1 MVCAECSQ
9 QLLGNLVNLKI
20 LVPSLI
26 VSLAFFALSFRKS
39 LTFKKKLTYLYAHV
53 FFLIFPF
60 LFGLFFA
67 GCQAFSS
74 RCSLAGPLFA
84 LFLLTFLGTLLV
96 LAILT
101 PLLFLVKYR
110 KQSVELVNSKWNSL
124 AIKVAR
130 KFGLKV
136 PRIFHL
142 KTPKPVAF
150 STSFLRPSIFI
161 SIGLTEILAKKET
174 EAVILHE
181 LGHIKTRSSF
191 TKFSSYL
198 ISALS
203 PLSRL
208 NSFSRELNNQ
218 ECCADAFASEMQGTS
233 RHIDSAK
240 GKIEE
245 FYSS

>member
-1 MVCAECSQ
+1 M
-9 QLLGNLVNLKI
+9 
-20 LVPSLI
+20 

-39 LTFKKKLTYLYAHV
+39 LTFKRSLTYLYAHV

-110 KQSVELVNSKWNSL
+110 NQSLELVNSKWNSFIL
-124 AIKVAR
+124 KISEKCGIKA
-130 KFGLKV
+130 

-150 STSFLRPSIFI
+150 STSLFRPSIFI
-161 SIGLTEILAKKET
+161 SIGMTDILGRKET
-174 EAVILHE
+174 EAVLLHE
-181 LGHIKTRSSF
+181 
-191 TKFSSYL
+191 
-198 ISALS
+198 
-203 PLSRL
+203 
-208 NSFSRELNNQ
+208 
-218 ECCADAFASEMQGTS
+218 
-233 RHIDSAK
+233 
-240 GKIEE
+240 
-245 FYSS
+245 